1 MKDPRY
7 AKLADVMVGYSTKV
21 SQGDRV
27 LIECTDVPP
36 EFTAELVRRV
46 RAAGGL
52 PFVSTKQNAV
62 LRELYL
68 GADEEQM
75 RLIGD
80 YELYRMRMMDVYI
93 GVRGWLNATEMSDVP
108 TPLMQTVQR
117 LWTEPVHLRQRVQF
131 TRWVVTRFPTPS
143 MAQSAG
149 TSTEG
154 FEDFYFRVCTMD
166 YARMAQEAAKLKQR
180 LERADRVRILGPNT
194 DLEFSVKGIP
204 VVPCVGERNL
214 PDGEVYTAPV
224 RDSVNGTIT
233 FNVPTLFNGVVYE
246 NVRLTFRDGKVVEAC
261 AGPNTERLNAV
272 LDSDEGAR
280 YVGEFAIGINPF
292 ITKPMNDT
300 LFDEKISGSI
310 HLTPGNAYTIADNGN
325 RSQIHWDMVLIQRP
339 DFGGGEIHLDGE
351 CIRKDGLF
359 VAEDLK
365 GLNPD
370 VLAGEG

>member
-21 SQGDRV
+21 SDGDRV

-36 EFTAELVRRV
+36 EFTTELVRRV
-46 RAAGGL
+46 RVAGGH
-52 PFVSTKQNAV
+52 PFVTIKQNVV

-68 GADEEQM
+68 GASEEQM
-75 RLIGD
+75 RLIGE
-80 YELYRMRMMDVYI
+80 YELYRMKMMDVYI
-93 GVRGWLNATEMSDVP
+93 GVRGWLNAAEMSDVP

-117 LWTEPVHLRQRVQF
+117 LWTEPVHLRHRVNF
-131 TRWVVTRFPTPS
+131 TRWVVTRFPTAS
-143 MAQSAG
+143 MAQAAG
-149 TSTEG
+149 MSTEG

-166 YARMAQEAAKLKQR
+166 YARMAREATKLTKR
-180 LERADRVRILGPNT
+180 LEQADRVRLLGPGT
-194 DLEFSVKGIP
+194 DLEFSVKNIP
-204 VVPCVGERNL
+204 VMPCVGKRNL

-233 FNVPTLFNGVVYE
+233 FNVPTLFNGVIFE
-246 NVRLTFRDGKVVEAC
+246 NVRLTFRDGKVVEAF
-261 AGPNTERLNAV
+261 AGPNTDRLNAI

-280 YVGEFAIGINPF
+280 YVGEFAIGFNPL
-292 ITKPMNDT
+292 IVKPMNDT
-300 LFDEKISGSI
+300 LFDEKICGSV
-310 HLTPGNAYTIADNGN
+310 HLTPGNAYAVADNGN

-339 DFGGGEIHLDGE
+339 EYGGGEIHLDGE

-359 VAEDLK
+359 VPDDLQ

-370 VLAGEG
+370 ALAG